1 MLKIRTYLQ
10 PLPVLKRLKSRC
22 SMVLRMVCSAIFD
35 RIIYGDFP
43 YKNDC
48 HTRKKLYFPRKRLLS
63 IIFCILTHVSL
74 DVNTLIRHSTTM
86 FRRFFGEAQQATAMK
101 ISSLAKQFSLR
112 KKTLPIRFPTDLLR
126 LGQQANQDNFRGI
139 ENSWQIVL
147 PEPPTDNQLC
157 LAQIV

>member
-10 PLPVLKRLKSRC
+10 PLLVLKRLKSRC

-63 IIFCILTHVSL
+63 ITFCILTHVSL

-86 FRRFFGEAQQATAMK
+86 FRRFFGDAQQATAMK
-101 ISSLAKQFSLR
+101 TSTLAKQFSSR
-112 KKTLPIRFPTDLLR
+112 KKRCRFAFPRAYCGLGSKRIRTTSGGLKTLGR
-126 LGQQANQDNFRGI
+126 
-139 ENSWQIVL
+139 
-147 PEPPTDNQLC
+147 
-157 LAQIV
+157 